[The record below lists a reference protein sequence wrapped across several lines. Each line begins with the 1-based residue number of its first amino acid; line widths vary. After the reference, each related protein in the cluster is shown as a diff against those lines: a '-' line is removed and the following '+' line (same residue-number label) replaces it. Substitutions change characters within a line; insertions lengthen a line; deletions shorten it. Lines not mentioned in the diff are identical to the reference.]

1 MSGLTDL
8 SLTPAV
14 AGVLESFGLAA
25 TDAAVRDVVPPAVR
39 GTNLALACPPAA
51 RYAVPALA
59 GLVSHLTQTDRQA
72 LILVPSHALD
82 EWAAVLLPLVQAAGL
97 PAASTQEPA
106 RATRR
111 LREGRL
117 RLLLTTPDT
126 ALALLERSALKAERL
141 GHVVLCWP
149 EFFTNDAA
157 LAALMQDLPTT
168 AQRIVIL
175 AEPKAGHPVLER
187 YARRAL
193 LLGTLAG
200 AGEQAPVV
208 RPAVRMAIAGW
219 SQRAQVLGQLL
230 EAEDPAAVTIWC
242 TDPRSAAQAI
252 AALPVAD
259 DSVVVTTGEAREG
272 SLIVAW
278 DLPDP
283 ATLAALR
290 ARGEVVLLVP
300 PHALPYVERI
310 TEKRTRVRFAGA
322 ADLARDAAARRRV
335 AVEAEIGRGALEGE
349 LLALAPLFE
358 RHDPALVAAA
368 LSRLAL
374 ALPLP
379 AEAPAAPAAVAVAAG
394 VSAKVW
400 IGVGKKDGAGPNDV
414 VAALTRD
421 AGVKADKIGRIEFR
435 EMFCLV
441 EVPAAEAETIAR
453 AISGKTIRK
462 RQVVA
467 KVDQS
472 RPSPSGDS
480 RGPSK
485 TIRRGKP
492 ARPRP

>member
-14 AGVLESFGLAA
+14 AGVLESFGLGA
-25 TDAAVRDVVPPAVR
+25 TDAAVRDVVPPAAR

-51 RYAVPALA
+51 RHAVPALA

-97 PAASTQEPA
+97 PAASTREPA

-141 GHVVLCWP
+141 GHVVLAWP
-149 EFFTNDAA
+149 EFFTNDGA
-157 LAALMQDLPTT
+157 LAALMQDLPAE

-175 AEPKAGHPVLER
+175 AEARAAHPVLER

-193 LLGTLAG
+193 LLGSL
-200 AGEQAPVV
+200 AGEQPLVA
-208 RPAVRMAIAGW
+208 RPAVRMALTGW
-219 SQRAQVLGQLL
+219 NQRGQALGQLL
-230 EAEDPAAVTIWC
+230 EAEDPAAVTVWC
-242 TDPRSAAQAI
+242 ADARSAAQAT

-259 DSVVVTTGEAREG
+259 DSVTVTTGEAREG

-283 ATLAALR
+283 VTLAALR
-290 ARGEVVLLVP
+290 ARGEVILLVP
-300 PHALPYVERI
+300 PHALPYVERV

-322 ADLARDAAARRRV
+322 ADQAREGAARRRV
-335 AVEAEIGRGALEGE
+335 AIEAEIGRGALEGE

-368 LSRLAL
+368 LSRLAQ
-374 ALPLP
+374 AQPLP
-379 AEAPAAPAAVAVAAG
+379 VETPAAVAAVAVPAG
-394 VSAKVW
+394 APAKVW

-421 AGVKADKIGRIEFR
+421 AGVKADKIGRIEIR

-467 KVDQS
+467 KVDQA

>member
-8 SLTPAV
+8 SLPPAL
-14 AGVLESFGLAA
+14 AGVLESFGPGA
-25 TDAAVRDVVPPAVR
+25 TDAAVRDVLPPAAR

-97 PAASTQEPA
+97 PAACTQEPA

-126 ALALLERSALKAERL
+126 ALALLERSALKADRL
-141 GHVVLCWP
+141 GHVVLAWP

-157 LAALMQDLPTT
+157 LAALMQDLPAE

-175 AEPKAGHPVLER
+175 AEARSSHPVLER

-193 LLGTLAG
+193 LLGSL
-200 AGEQAPVV
+200 AGEQPLVA
-208 RPAVRMAIAGW
+208 RPAVRMALTGW
-219 SQRAQVLGQLL
+219 SQRGQVLSRLL
-230 EAEDPAAVTIWC
+230 EAEDPAAVTVWC
-242 TDPRSAAQAI
+242 ADARSAAVAT

-259 DSVVVTTGEAREG
+259 DSVTVTTGAARDG
-272 SLIVAW
+272 SLVIAW

-283 ATLAALR
+283 VTLAALR
-290 ARGEVVLLVP
+290 ARGEVILLVP
-300 PHALPYVERI
+300 PHALPYVERV
-310 TEKRTRVRFAGA
+310 TEKCTRVRYAGA
-322 ADLARDAAARRRV
+322 ADLAREGAARRRV
-335 AVEAEIGRGALEGE
+335 AIEAEIGRGALEGE

-368 LSRLAL
+368 LSRLTQAQ
-374 ALPLP
+374 PLP
-379 AEAPAAPAAVAVAAG
+379 VEAPAAPTAPAAAAAG
-394 VSAKVW
+394 APAKVW

-421 AGVKADKIGRIEFR
+421 AGVKADKIGRIEIR

-467 KVDQS
+467 KVDQA